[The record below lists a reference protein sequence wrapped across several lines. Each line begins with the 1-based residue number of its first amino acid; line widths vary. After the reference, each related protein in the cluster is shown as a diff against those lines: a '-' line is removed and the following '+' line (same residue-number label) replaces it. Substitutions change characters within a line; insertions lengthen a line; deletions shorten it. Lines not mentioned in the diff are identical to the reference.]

1 MEEKDNII
9 EQDILEDNNIDNKI
23 EKSEILLEQDENL
36 VNNNEKKDNLLLRQ
50 TTITDPTLLSKLFID
65 YKNIEKK
72 NSEPINEE
80 EIKDIKRND
89 ISDLDIKNEEN
100 YFKIIM
106 AKLDEIKNNSISTFQ
121 NSINKF
127 DNCYEKYKIKMLE
140 YINQKAKNIFK
151 IGDKEKKNESLLNY
165 AIQNIFNKIKEL
177 TELYDNIIKN
187 IEENFELLNKFL
199 EQNEL
204 LDQNNPIEY
213 FLKKN
218 NNDIFNCSVISKF
231 NFEKVNSLE
240 ISKINYYKAF
250 LSFLLEEKKSTPIKT
265 FIIKK
270 ENFEEGL
277 TFIDENF
284 DSLKQLTIQDIDDN
298 KFIEIL
304 NTIKKKKKINGYM
317 LSKLKINNL
326 DLKQV
331 IPKDIIYEIRLN
343 NLQKVKMRKGILNT
357 KLCDFFVSRTECL
370 INLTLEKLNFTNI
383 EFNEL
388 MDIFRNHNK
397 ILDTL
402 EYLSLRG
409 NSISEVTNI
418 GEPIIFKN
426 LKILDFSKNDIYK
439 YELQQLQLPKL
450 KFLNLSSNNIP
461 TGTLMQTHIKDKD
474 KLALF
479 NDNIFI
485 TNCSNN
491 NDIYINYLKD
501 KLPKFDF
508 GLKSLNLCFAY
519 DKEREEH
526 FRKLKLSPT
535 LKISLINLDLS
546 FCGLSTQSITEFL
559 GNNFGLFNLKKLKLN
574 FNNINSD
581 IFKKLC
587 ENNILL
593 ENLKI
598 IDLSE
603 NFIECKKYEEN
614 VELINF
620 IEKYQKIEK
629 IKLVNSG
636 FFNMWNINL
645 DSEEYRDLYIKFN
658 NNLKEKKR
666 KFIFMIDNGNN
677 YFIEDEFKNLFYCK
691 DN

>member
-213 FLKKN
+213 FLTKN

-304 NTIKKKKKINGYM
+304 NTIKK
-317 LSKLKINNL
+317 
-326 DLKQV
+326 
-331 IPKDIIYEIRLN
+331 R
-343 NLQKVKMRKGILNT
+343 RK
-357 KLCDFFVSRTECL
+357 
-370 INLTLEKLNFTNI
+370 
-383 EFNEL
+383 
-388 MDIFRNHNK
+388 
-397 ILDTL
+397 
-402 EYLSLRG
+402 
-409 NSISEVTNI
+409 
-418 GEPIIFKN
+418 
-426 LKILDFSKNDIYK
+426 
-439 YELQQLQLPKL
+439 
-450 KFLNLSSNNIP
+450 
-461 TGTLMQTHIKDKD
+461 
-474 KLALF
+474 
-479 NDNIFI
+479 
-485 TNCSNN
+485 
-491 NDIYINYLKD
+491 
-501 KLPKFDF
+501 
-508 GLKSLNLCFAY
+508 
-519 DKEREEH
+519 
-526 FRKLKLSPT
+526 
-535 LKISLINLDLS
+535 
-546 FCGLSTQSITEFL
+546 
-559 GNNFGLFNLKKLKLN
+559 
-574 FNNINSD
+574 
-581 IFKKLC
+581 
-587 ENNILL
+587 
-593 ENLKI
+593 
-598 IDLSE
+598 
-603 NFIECKKYEEN
+603 
-614 VELINF
+614 
-620 IEKYQKIEK
+620 
-629 IKLVNSG
+629 
-636 FFNMWNINL
+636 
-645 DSEEYRDLYIKFN
+645 
-658 NNLKEKKR
+658 
-666 KFIFMIDNGNN
+666 
-677 YFIEDEFKNLFYCK
+677 
-691 DN
+691 